1 MAPSDPQPPLR
12 SEPDGHEQPE
22 HGSNCLPIGTRLGE
36 FEITRLIGEGGFGI
50 VYAAK
55 DHLLE
60 REVAIKEYMP
70 SALASR
76 AHDAWV
82 AVKSDRH
89 AETFTSGLHSFVNEA
104 KLLAQFDHPS
114 LVKVY
119 RFWEGNGTAYMAMP
133 LYRGDT
139 LRQALKRLGGPP
151 SEAWLRQLMVPMLDA
166 LDLIHSARCYHRDV
180 APDNILIL
188 ENGRPVLLDFGAARR
203 VIGDM
208 TQALTVILKPGFAPV
223 EQYANGPEMRQ
234 GPWTDIYAF
243 AAVVYYCITGKAPI
257 PAVARMMRDTMVPA
271 REAGRGA
278 YDDAFLAAIDHAL
291 AVRIEDRTQSI
302 AQFREELGIEPDA
315 AENFTVIKP
324 QLARAPQE
332 GASTSRAS
340 GTARMAGSTAPPAS
354 APTASAPPASAPSTS
369 APPASAPS
377 PSAPSPAAPEAPLA
391 APPVQPQAGAAASGQ
406 ASWPAPPQAAS
417 TPQVSAASPATAGPP
432 AAPASAASAAPS
444 APSARATPP
453 GAVPAAHAPQEAPVR
468 GAGAQ
473 PHTTP
478 RHPAAPPSNVAE
490 AGTAGALQGDHYI
503 SSSAD
508 DALEPTRRPDP
519 PGAATRSASAA
530 AASAR
535 AGSPGAAPRRTPV
548 ALLAAGAAVV
558 AGAAIAVWLATR
570 GADTPN
576 AVTQGDAASA
586 STAASSAQATGA
598 APGPAPAPTTAP
610 SAPPPAAPTPAA
622 STASAPAP
630 AAAQARSAAPSAPDS
645 APASP
650 PAPAPAPLPAF
661 TPGGVLEA
669 VFAGRDPDWGVDIR
683 TDSASVRIGKDQLKF
698 RVRSASADAGHR
710 QHALLRAVSEHA
722 GRQQPA
728 GGGRGSA
735 PAPPGMVDG
744 GGRPGRREPLRR
756 DRHALTPRLRLRGA
770 EARDALQR
778 IRPHRCGTRVSERR
792 TGRVRGHAGR
802 LPPPGGGV
810 RRLRCSA
817 IRDPGDPLNAPATA
831 RAAHRDLVAT
841 RATPMRRATHKA
853 VFSRAPGAR

>member
-243 AAVVYYCITGKAPI
+243 AAVLYYCITGKAPI

-315 AENFTVIKP
+315 AKNFTVIKP
-324 QLARAPQE
+324 QRARAPQE

-354 APTASAPPASAPSTS
+354 AHA
-369 APPASAPS
+369 ASAPS
-377 PSAPSPAAPEAPLA
+377 PSAPSPSAPPASAPLASAPPPSAPSSAAPEPPLA
-391 APPVQPQAGAAASGQ
+391 APPDQPQGATASGQ
-406 ASWPAPPQAAS
+406 ASWPAPPEAAS
-417 TPQVSAASPATAGPP
+417 EPPVSAPPVSAPSPATAGSP
-432 AAPASAASAAPS
+432 ATPASA

-468 GAGAQ
+468 SAGAQ
-473 PHTTP
+473 PPTPHTAP
-478 RHPAAPPSNVAE
+478 RHPAAPLSDGAE

-530 AASAR
+530 AAAAR
-535 AGSPGAAPRRTPV
+535 AGSPGAAPRRAPV

-586 STAASSAQATGA
+586 PAAASSAQATGA
-598 APGPAPAPTTAP
+598 APGPTPAPTSP
-610 SAPPPAAPTPAA
+610 PPAPPPSAPTPAA
-622 STASAPAP
+622 STASTPAP
-630 AAAQARSAAPSAPDS
+630 AAAQARSTAPSAPAS
-645 APASP
+645 A

-698 RVRSASADAGHR
+698 RVRSAREGYLYLLMLGTDSTHFYVLFPNTLDGNNRLAAGAEVR
-710 QHALLRAVSEHA
+710 LPRPGWSMVA
-722 GRQQPA
+722 GGPA
-728 GGGRGSA
+728 GVNRFVAIVTPSPRDFASA
-735 PAPPGMVDG
+735 GLKRVTPFSEFDLTVAARAYRNAGPGVFAG
-744 GGRPGRREPLRR
+744 
-756 DRHALTPRLRLRGA
+756 TPVG
-770 EARDALQR
+770 
-778 IRPHRCGTRVSERR
+778 C
-792 TGRVRGHAGR
+792 R
-802 LPPPGGGV
+802 LPAAECAAYGAA
-810 RRLRCSA
+810 RFE
-817 IRDPGDPLNAPATA
+817 IREIP
-831 RAAHRDLVAT
+831 
-841 RATPMRRATHKA
+841 
-853 VFSRAPGAR
+853 